1 MNEDLSVNDELY
13 SDIAFQMFSAYMNPS
28 NTMINELMES
38 YSHTNEDDPT
48 FMPGVIFG
56 CMMHMAIL
64 LSTIAADNNTS
75 VSDTFSAYAEM
86 YNMEIR
92 KEMALIPSMHQQFAK
107 SVYERLKQ
115 EEA

>member
-13 SDIAFQMFSAYMNPS
+13 SDIAFQMFAAYMNP
-28 NTMINELMES
+28 NGTMINELMES

-64 LSTIAADNNTS
+64 LSTVAAESRVS
-75 VSDTFSAYAEM
+75 VLDAFSAYAEM
-86 YNMEIR
+86 YNLEVR

-107 SVYERLKQ
+107 TVYERLKQ